1 MMRKNVRKAVLS
13 SVKVVVCILFLVQSA
28 QSETIS
34 KTSKYT
40 TLSVVE
46 VKNEMAFET
55 KKDILSDTLSAV
67 KSIKKI
73 SDATKQVQLVGDE
86 SVLDTDKKLK
96 TLSEKTDRLN
106 EKVKILLERVE
117 AILGKVKAE
126 APSQEVELIQV
137 EELPNSDN
145 EMKTLLDEDL
155 AFKYPSHVVAG
166 GISTCKDWTGS
177 GLQGSYAYRLNNY
190 FSLGLQVNASFNDGK
205 YSGDRSL
212 YAGVRANFHILPLL
226 VKSSNFD
233 LYAGGTLGAG
243 FDHDDMTLEGMG
255 YMGVSYDFSKSLGV
269 FAEAGNIGVLGLRFK
284 F

>member
-1 MMRKNVRKAVLS
+1 MRKNVSKAVLS
-13 SVKVVVCILFLVQSA
+13 SVKVAVCILFFVQSA

-55 KKDILSDTLSAV
+55 PKNISSDTLSAV
-67 KSIKKI
+67 NSIKKI
-73 SDATKQVQLVGDE
+73 S
-86 SVLDTDKKLK
+86 
-96 TLSEKTDRLN
+96 EKTDELN
-106 EKVKILLERVE
+106 KKVKILLERVE
-117 AILGKVKAE
+117 AILGRAKAE
-126 APSQEVELIQV
+126 ASSQEVELIQA
-137 EELPNSDN
+137 EELQNADK
-145 EMKTLLDEDL
+145 EMNTQLDEDL

-166 GISTCKDWTGS
+166 GISTCKDWTGA
-177 GLQGSYAYRLNNY
+177 GLQGSYAYRITNY

-243 FDHDDMTLEGMG
+243 FDNDDLTLEGMG

-269 FAEAGNIGVLGLRFK
+269 FAEAGNIGVLGLRLK

>member
-1 MMRKNVRKAVLS
+1 MMIKNVRKAVLS

-67 KSIKKI
+67 KSINNI
-73 SDATKQVQLVGDE
+73 
-86 SVLDTDKKLK
+86 
-96 TLSEKTDRLN
+96 SEKTDELN
-106 EKVKILLERVE
+106 KKVKILLERVE

-126 APSQEVELIQV
+126 TPSQEAELVQA
-137 EELPNSDN
+137 EELPNPN
-145 EMKTLLDEDL
+145 KEMKTLLDEDL
-155 AFKYPSHVVAG
+155 TFKYPSHVVAG
-166 GISTCKDWTGS
+166 GISTCEDWTGS
-177 GLQGSYAYRLNNY
+177 GLQASYAYRINNY
-190 FSLGLQVNASFNDGK
+190 FSLGLQVNASFNDGT

-243 FDHDDMTLEGMG
+243 FDDDDMTLEGMG